1 MLIIAPLGGTSIVLG
16 AKTTFQHKQMKR
28 YELVLQIIIAFVL
41 IGMVA
46 TTYFSFF
53 ASFLRGIPIIAI
65 ITKLIYISMLIFSFV
80 LFTRQPIHD
89 LDEEE

>member
-1 MLIIAPLGGTSIVLG
+1 MLIVAPLGGTSIVLG
-16 AKTTFQHKQMKR
+16 AKTTFQRKQMKR
-28 YELVLQIIIAFVL
+28 YELILQIIIAVVL

-46 TTYFSFF
+46 STYFSFF
-53 ASFLRGIPIIAI
+53 AQFIRGIPQIAL
-65 ITKLIYISMLIFSFV
+65 ITKLIYVSMLIYSFV